1 MRHMRERETI
11 RSFPGEVR
19 KRAGVVLAICSLS
32 LGTVFNG
39 RAQATGDASVAPAG
53 DSPVFAGPPAKSL
66 KSDLN
71 RREVAKAIR
80 LVADWQLHR
89 LPAQAQTNWTWA
101 VLYTGFM
108 AIPPQVAGD
117 TYREAMLNIGEA
129 LRWEPGPRLLHADDE
144 AVGQTYLE
152 LYRLYRNPQMIAPI
166 RARVDRVMSTPDDPS
181 KPLWW
186 WCDALFMAPPVF
198 AELSKVSGDKEYLQY
213 MDHEWDLSTRL
224 LYDREKHLYSRDAR
238 FLDKHESNGQK
249 VFWARGN
256 GWVMAGIVRVLQQ
269 LPPRSPLRA
278 KYAGLLRQMA
288 AATLAVQGRDGLW
301 RSGLLDPEAYPLP
314 EISGSALIT
323 YSMAY
328 GVDKGILD
336 RSTYLPAVRKAW
348 AGMLSH
354 VYADGRLG
362 CIQPVGRAP
371 ASFTETSSYAYG
383 VGAYLLAASEIYRLK
398 E

>member
-11 RSFPGEVR
+11 RSFPGGIR

-39 RAQATGDASVAPAG
+39 KAQATGDASVAPAG
-53 DSPVFAGPPAKSL
+53 DSPVFAGPPAKNL
-66 KSDLN
+66 KADLN

-101 VLYTGFM
+101 VLYAGFM

-129 LRWEPGPRLLHADDE
+129 LRWDPGPRLLHADDE

-166 RARVDRVMSTPDDPS
+166 RARADRVMSTPDDPS

-278 KYAGLLRQMA
+278 KYADLLRQMA
-288 AATLAVQGRDGLW
+288 AATLAVQGSDGLW
-301 RSGLLDPEAYPLP
+301 RPGLLDPGAYPLP

-323 YSMAY
+323 YAIAY
-328 GVDKGILD
+328 GVDKRILD

-398 E
+398 K